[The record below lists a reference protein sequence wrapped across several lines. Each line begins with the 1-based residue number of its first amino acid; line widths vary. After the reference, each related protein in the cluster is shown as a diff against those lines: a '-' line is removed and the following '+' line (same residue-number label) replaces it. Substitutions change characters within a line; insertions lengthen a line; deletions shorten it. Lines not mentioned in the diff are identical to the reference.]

1 MAKPT
6 IKVVEKNEGRK
17 IGYELEGS
25 TLWDRRCDRNEIT
38 AFADR
43 RHR

>member
-17 IGYELEGS
+17 IGYELEVAPYGS
-25 TLWDRRCDRNEIT
+25 AMRSQ
-38 AFADR
+38 
-43 RHR
+43 